1 MAKYTKGGQGVARS
15 RLTPDEEAA
24 LAAEAERLRDDETAW
39 DYKHPRRVRRG
50 RSPSAVLSVRVPLIQ
65 LQALRKIAEAEGIAM
80 SDLLKDALASYAA
93 SAGPQVS
100 SSSPRHL
107 RLHMPRPSGAET
119 IQPGARQLRE
129 ADPAFVRPDI
139 DKTIAIAS

>member
-1 MAKYTKGGQGVARS
+1 VARR

-50 RSPSAVLSVRVPLIQ
+50 GSPSAVLSVRVPLIQ
-65 LQALRKIAEAEGIAM
+65 LQALRKIAAVEGIAL

-107 RLHMPRPSGAET
+107 RLHVPRPSGAET
-119 IQPGARQLRE
+119 IQPGVRQLRE